1 MDEPS
6 VTLRFVGPGLQHHVT
21 AIDKTRLASDVTGQ
35 VTRTWTFR
43 TIRKEKLTTSSAQQ
57 VYGYR
62 VKFLPIKLP
71 LLLPNY
77 LG

>member
-6 VTLRFVGPGLQHHVT
+6 VTLRSVGPGLQHHVT

-35 VTRTWTFR
+35 VSRTWTFR
-43 TIRKEKLTTSSAQQ
+43 TIRKEKLTTSCAQQ

-62 VKFLPIKLP
+62 VKFLPIRFL
-71 LLLPNY
+71 Y
-77 LG
+77 YCQTTLG